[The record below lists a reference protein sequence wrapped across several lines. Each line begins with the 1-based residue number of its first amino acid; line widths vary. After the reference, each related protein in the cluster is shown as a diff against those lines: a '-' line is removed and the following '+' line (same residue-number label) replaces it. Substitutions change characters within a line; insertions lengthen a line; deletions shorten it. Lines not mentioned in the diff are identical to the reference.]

1 MTKAQDIIDIIRR
14 IIMSVILTGSQ
25 KKKIGKTIIGIKMA
39 VELSRGGRRVLMV
52 DISSGKVKMS
62 EYLNVDEGII
72 YDVIDVLQ
80 KTCSL
85 DQALIE
91 IKENLYLLPS
101 PRIAGKIDKLNRELF
116 MNLFQYTDD
125 FDVVIIDADS
135 LTCACIDFSKIDNAI
150 TLNNNDF
157 SCIKEINA
165 DKAISSQTSNFIAV
179 INRYNKKEA
188 KRGRMLKITDIEKLT
203 KTNISS
209 IIEENINYFSF
220 SHEKFFDE
228 YILKTEID
236 HIIKKL
242 NL

>member
-1 MTKAQDIIDIIRR
+1 
-14 IIMSVILTGSQ
+14 MSVILAGSQ

-52 DISSGKVKMS
+52 DLSSGKVKMS
-62 EYLNVDEGII
+62 EYLNVDEDII
-72 YDVIDVLQ
+72 YDVVDVLQ

-85 DQALIE
+85 NQALIE

-101 PRIAGKIDKLNRELF
+101 PRIPGKIDKLNRELF
-116 MNLFQYTDD
+116 MNLFQNTEY

-135 LTCACIDFSKIDNAI
+135 LTCAYIDFSKIDNAI

-157 SCIKEINA
+157 SCVKEISS
-165 DKAISSQTSNFIAV
+165 DKAISSLAANFMVV

-188 KRGRMLKITDIEKLT
+188 KRGKMLKTTDIEKLT

-209 IIEENINYFSF
+209 LIEENPNYSAFSQEMF
-220 SHEKFFDE
+220 LNEN
-228 YILKTEID
+228 ILKTEIN